1 MTVLIGW
8 IGVDSRVPCS
18 AYLMSDS
25 RISWNDQL
33 GAYDYGRK
41 LFAFKNSPD
50 ILGYCGD
57 VTFPSM
63 ILSQICELEGSGL
76 LCTASESSSQRSQ
89 VVLSQIAKQY
99 KAYPIHKRR

>member
-63 ILSQICELEGSGL
+63 
-76 LCTASESSSQRSQ
+76 
-89 VVLSQIAKQY
+89 VLSRLSFSPVEPEQSSIGLTEGNFAFT
-99 KAYPIHKRR
+99 ISH